1 MLANILSRYWWMV
14 LLRGVLWIA
23 FGLIVLSQPG
33 ASLATFIL
41 LFGAFVLVDGIANVV
56 NGFSGRRE
64 NENWWLLLLAGLAG
78 IAVGILTF
86 LNPGI
91 TALSLQFYIAIWAV
105 AIGLLKIVGA
115 VRLRKE
121 ISGEIWYGL
130 SGLLSV
136 AVGVML
142 IAQPAAGALALLWL
156 IGAYGLSFGVV
167 LVILAFAARGFAKRA
182 AAGGAT
188 G

>member
-105 AIGLLKIVGA
+105 AIGLLKIVGE
-115 VRLRKE
+115 LR
-121 ISGEIWYGL
+121 
-130 SGLLSV
+130 
-136 AVGVML
+136 
-142 IAQPAAGALALLWL
+142 
-156 IGAYGLSFGVV
+156 
-167 LVILAFAARGFAKRA
+167 
-182 AAGGAT
+182 
-188 G
+188 